1 MSIILKHPINMGALI
16 FSRLPN
22 FLAAA
27 HTTMIL
33 SLLPQI
39 QNKVVTLLTLRRKP
53 ESKQPMFT
61 SFPEFY
67 KRHSSPSAN
76 CVQSTLWKSSTTVA
90 SQTQRLTPEHKVL
103 SAEKGPEWQRWQN
116 PQADSLVKNTK
127 TAQSTWGI
135 TTENSPTG
143 RHNLCVVSFF
153 CSEQRKDEGQTQT
166 VFTHRQWWQCD
177 AGETHW
183 WRANNQSWGVGG
195 GLGVWGREGKIKQE
209 TQPQNLPPT
218 RFSLSC
224 LVAIPLSFS
233 FYGSSKPI
241 EGSELPEQQPI
252 TVIFVFED

>member
-1 MSIILKHPINMGALI
+1 M
-16 FSRLPN
+16 
-22 FLAAA
+22 
-27 HTTMIL
+27 
-33 SLLPQI
+33 
-39 QNKVVTLLTLRRKP
+39 TLRRKP

-76 CVQSTLWKSSTTVA
+76 CVQSTLWKSSSTVA

-127 TAQSTWGI
+127 TAQSTWGT
-135 TTENSPTG
+135 TTENSLTG

-153 CSEQRKDEGQTQT
+153 LLWAKERRETNTNGIHTQAVVTMWRRWNTLAKGKQSELRSWE
-166 VFTHRQWWQCD
+166 V
-177 AGETHW
+177 GE
-183 WRANNQSWGVGG
+183 GG
-195 GLGVWGREGKIKQE
+195 GGKIKQE
-209 TQPQNLPPT
+209 IQPQNLPPT
-218 RFSLSC
+218 KFSLSC

-241 EGSELPEQQPI
+241 GGSELPEQQPI

>member
-1 MSIILKHPINMGALI
+1 MGALI
-16 FSRLPN
+16 FSCSI
-22 FLAAA
+22 LAAA

-39 QNKVVTLLTLRRKP
+39 QNKGVTLLTLRRKP

-67 KRHSSPSAN
+67 KIHLSPSAN

-135 TTENSPTG
+135 TTENSLTG

-153 CSEQRKDEGQTQT
+153 CSEQRKDERQTQT
-166 VFTHRQWWQCD
+166 VFTHRQWWHNVTQVKHT
-177 AGETHW
+177 GEEQII
-183 WRANNQSWGVGG
+183 RVGEWG
-195 GLGVWGREGKIKQE
+195 GLGGWGRGGKIKQE
-209 TQPQNLPPT
+209 IQPQNLPPT

-241 EGSELPEQQPI
+241 GGSELPEQQPI